1 MQHTEARTI
10 LMSLIEGRN
19 PDSGERLPAEC
30 VVHRSDII
38 RALLLGMG
46 AIDATNARAK
56 RRAQLPK
63 NVGRD
68 WTTKEEEQLRSE
80 FTAKEPVSAIAARHG
95 RTLRAIEAR
104 LQMMGLITAE
114 QRTTRG
120 GFSSLD

>member
-1 MQHTEARTI
+1 
-10 LMSLIEGRN
+10 MSLIEGRN

>member
-10 LMSLIEGRN
+10 LMSLIQGRN
-19 PDSGERLPAEC
+19 PDSGERLPADC
-30 VVHRSDII
+30 VVHRSDVM
-38 RALLLGMG
+38 RALLFGVG
-46 AIDATNARAK
+46 AIESADACLK

-63 NVGRD
+63 NVGQD

-80 FTAKEPVSAIAARHG
+80 FSAKEPLTVIANRHG

-104 LQMMGLITAE
+104 LQKMGLITAE

-120 GFSSLD
+120 GFTSED